1 MTAVKQVKTKS
12 GKRYGYNAKG
22 KMIKNQ
28 WGKSSSGCIYY
39 FQKNGAAY
47 QADKDFQGRY
57 GIVIKKIDNKYY
69 GFDVYG
75 HRVTGFHMASTKL
88 YGNAIL
94 YYFDTKT
101 GAYNQAKSKVYRTYT
116 VSARSKAT
124 KYQKNA
130 TKLKKLLGKQV
141 KKVKINKE
149 SCFLDGKGWDVTYTY
164 ANIELN
170 VFRPY
175 GKGRSAE
182 VVESVVTRF

>member
-1 MTAVKQVKTKS
+1 MLCSIFLWRLT
-12 GKRYGYNAKG
+12 R
-22 KMIKNQ
+22 
-28 WGKSSSGCIYY
+28 
-39 FQKNGAAY
+39 
-47 QADKDFQGRY
+47 
-57 GIVIKKIDNKYY
+57 NKA
-69 GFDVYG
+69 
-75 HRVTGFHMASTKL
+75 H
-88 YGNAIL
+88 IL